1 MEIFLIYIFTLI
13 FAFSTLGYGF
23 LTSKFLKI
31 RFNNIG
37 LYGVLGL
44 FLLSILSSYSHL
56 LFPHNYIHNLFF
68 IFFGLLFF
76 LIPVIGK
83 VGDLLL
89 KKAKLKEQN
98 KK

>member
-44 FLLSILSSYSHL
+44 FLLSIISSYSHL
-56 LFPHNYIHNLFF
+56 LFPHNYIHNLF
-68 IFFGLLFF
+68 LFF
-76 LIPVIGK
+76 LGFCFSI
-83 VGDLLL
+83 
-89 KKAKLKEQN
+89 KLREIK
-98 KK
+98 